1 MMGSRYMC
9 SADLNISVNDVS
21 GRVFDVTTNKHEAA
35 WKKAYTTREAS
46 SQNNMWIRNLNQI

>member
-1 MMGSRYMC
+1 MC